1 MFEIPIPKTEV
12 NLNLYFLSLNLN
24 LFWKILLYYFREL
37 FFVIIIIKSH
47 NISLETVLEM
57 LFHLKSINTWK
68 CFNLDR
74 TLHYIEFYLLICFY
88 SFIVSHHDN
97 FYMKFLSKNTNKHKG
112 SHQKKRIYKDISF
125 ICFDPLPPP
134 PNKDIKN
141 KYILLNYLDR

>member
-12 NLNLYFLSLNLN
+12 NLTLYFLSFNLN
-24 LFWKILLYYFREL
+24 PFWKILLYYFREL
-37 FFVIIIIKSH
+37 FFVIIIIKSL
-47 NISLETVLEM
+47 NISLKTVLEM

-88 SFIVSHHDN
+88 SFIESHHEN

-112 SHQKKRIYKDISF
+112 THKKREYIRTLVLFALTLSLL
-125 ICFDPLPPP
+125 PLSL
-134 PNKDIKN
+134 IKTFC
-141 KYILLNYLDR
+141 